1 MRVIAVSTLMCLA
14 LYGLTGCSMQFGG
27 KGQDFAKKD
36 TKTKELIVPV
46 EAAFPERGDISSYF
60 ETSTRIE
67 AEVKIDISSKSTARC
82 LEVFVDE
89 GDVVKQ
95 GAILAQLDKEEA
107 QASYNQSAVQVRQ
120 DKTAYELA
128 KQQHDQGLGAKMEMD
143 NAQYTF
149 EQSTATLKSQE
160 IQLDNLTIKAP
171 IDGIITTRAI
181 QPGMLVSS
189 GTVVYSMMDPESYI
203 LAINPPEKELSR
215 LKVGQ
220 QAKVTVD
227 AIPGKTFN
235 ASIRRINPSVDPVS
249 GTVKVVLDFEDVD
262 RSVLRESAF
271 ARVKLVMA
279 TVKGVILIPKEAIIE
294 DNGQSYVYALELR
307 EKEDVKKDVDPS
319 ESSKKD
325 SDESAKNE
333 VVEASVE
340 TEETAPEKAEDVWT
354 AKRVKIITGLE
365 DNDIIQVYMGL
376 KDDVQ
381 IVINGQH
388 SLKDGAGVKVTSIQ
402 VELEDTAS
410 LSADE
415 ALAKAKEKREQGGE
429 EESKG
434 GGRRR
439 GKF

>member
-1 MRVIAVSTLMCLA
+1 
-14 LYGLTGCSMQFGG
+14 MQFGG